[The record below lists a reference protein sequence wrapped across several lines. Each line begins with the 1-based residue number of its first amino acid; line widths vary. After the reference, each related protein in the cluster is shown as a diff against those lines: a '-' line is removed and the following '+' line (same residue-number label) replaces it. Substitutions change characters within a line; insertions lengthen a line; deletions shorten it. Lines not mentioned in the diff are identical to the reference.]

1 MPRATVL
8 KSSIKFTCPPIG
20 LGEATRSKYLT
31 IASATYRAE
40 PKRPALKQ
48 ATGPTLTPAH
58 LKGIII
64 ILIISLA
71 STLVYINYSR
81 QDSTK
86 VVLKTIET
94 GPTLAI
100 VIQGNEAKYNDNGTF
115 IGVTALIRLLT
126 DDSANGLKKG
136 DIADYMILTDDPN
149 TNNGYLLQGTTF
161 NNQGPVFQVSIST
174 QFFKEFVNSGD
185 HIVMSAELMGSDGI
199 LFGVN
204 NLGEYDVT
212 SLRASINGTVLPFT
226 FGVSRDSPVKP
237 SWSYSGEASTT
248 WYDPAEKVV
257 KGVHLEMNHSY
268 AVHLEVGLSD
278 GSRKVVDEVVPYR
291 PWFGIAS
298 IVAMSAVDHLTI
310 DLLEVNGSL
319 GTSVVSVSFRN
330 TWGCSGPDSW
340 VPKNITK
347 IELFVDD
354 LPVSPATCNLRVSD
368 SWVGSTRTPEAAY
381 QGGVYK
387 VTILLTASDGSTFT
401 TSQDVTCQ
409 PL

>member
-1 MPRATVL
+1 L
-8 KSSIKFTCPPIG
+8 SG
-20 LGEATRSKYLT
+20 
-31 IASATYRAE
+31 AE
-40 PKRPALKQ
+40 EPTTKQ
-48 ATGPTLTPAH
+48 ATAPSLTSSH
-58 LKGIII
+58 LKGIIV

-71 STLVYINYSR
+71 STLVYINYN

-94 GPTLAI
+94 RPTMAV
-100 VIQGNEAKYNDNGTF
+100 VIQSNEAKYNDNGKF

-136 DIADYMILTDDPN
+136 DIANYMVLTDDPN
-149 TNNGYLLQGTTF
+149 TNGGYLLQGNTSK
-161 NNQGPVFQVSIST
+161 NQGPIFQVAVGT
-174 QFFKEFVNSGD
+174 QFFREFVNSGD

-212 SLRASINGTVLPFT
+212 YLRASINGTILPFT
-226 FGVSRDSPVKP
+226 FGVSAASPVKP

-248 WYDPAEKVV
+248 WYDPREKAM

-291 PWFGIAS
+291 PWFGIGS
-298 IVAMSAVDHLTI
+298 IVAISAVDHLSI
-310 DLLEVNGSL
+310 DLLEVNGFS

-330 TWGCSGPDSW
+330 TWGTSGPNSW
-340 VPKNITK
+340 VPRNITK
-347 IELFVDD
+347 IELFVNG
-354 LPVSPATCNLRVSD
+354 LPVSPATCNLKMGN
-368 SWVGSTRTPEAAY
+368 SWVGSTKTPEVTY
-381 QGGVYK
+381 QGGVYE